1 MPFIGQQPA
10 SVALT
15 SADITDGIISNAKL
29 AQDIISAD
37 TALGATPAD
46 TDEFLVSD
54 AGVLKR
60 MDYSHIKGGGK
71 IGQVVTV
78 QNIDTESQ
86 VANGNDT
93 FFTIADLTRSI
104 TPTATSSK
112 ILVISSLTHNH
123 PVQHVHFKLMRD
135 STDISVG
142 TAAGSRES
150 VSWNFHG
157 ASNQQ
162 HGASI
167 FTHTWLDSPSTTN
180 AIDYSWKW
188 SRHSTGTLY
197 LNQSESDGDGLN
209 YARTASSITCM
220 EVLA

>member
-112 ILVISSLTHNH
+112 ILVISSLTHGF
-123 PVQHVHFKLMRD
+123 PGQHCMFKLMRD

-142 TAAGSRES
+142 TSAGSRES

-157 ASNQQ
+157 TGSLNL
-162 HGASI
+162 GAMI

-197 LNQSESDGDGLN
+197 LNRSDSDGDSLN

>member
-1 MPFIGQQPA
+1 MSEIKVNKISPA
-10 SVALT
+10 T
-15 SADITDGIISNAKL
+15 STDITLGDSG
-29 AQDIISAD
+29 D
-37 TALGATPAD
+37 TFTVPSGATIVNSGTA
-46 TDEFLVSD
+46 TGF
-54 AGVLKR
+54 
-60 MDYSHIKGGGK
+60 GGGK

-112 ILVISSLTHNH
+112 ILVISSLTHGF
-123 PVQHVHFKLMRD
+123 PGQHCMFKLMRD

-150 VSWNFHG
+150 ISWGFHG
-157 ASNQQ
+157 TGSLNL
-162 HGASI
+162 GAMI
-167 FTHTWLDSPSTTN
+167 FTHTWLDSPSTTS

-197 LNQSESDGDGLN
+197 LNRSDSDGDSLN